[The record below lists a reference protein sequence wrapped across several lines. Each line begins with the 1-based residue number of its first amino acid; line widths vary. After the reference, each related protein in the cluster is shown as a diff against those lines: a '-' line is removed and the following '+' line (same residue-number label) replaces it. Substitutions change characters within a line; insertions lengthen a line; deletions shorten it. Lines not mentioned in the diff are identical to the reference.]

1 MSLPALTAITHR
13 WEGEFAG
20 MLGRSEEVY
29 VARRCADLAEL
40 LGCAASGLGS
50 VAAVSVDL
58 RGCDRSAIAT
68 LQGHGVRVLGVFPPG
83 DEAGQRTLQRWGVG
97 LTVSADAAEDVVHA
111 LLTALVT
118 ETASPSS
125 TELSGV
131 ATQEPEQDKTADL
144 DAEFAAYLQLSADSG
159 TPESPGDSQASTVS
173 HSRTPGQIVAVWGPI
188 GGPGRST
195 VALNVAAELAVAER
209 VLLVDADTYGA
220 SLGQM
225 LAILDEAPGIAA
237 AARAADNG
245 TLDAAVLARLAREVQ
260 PQWQVLTGIPRAD
273 RWPELREHAV
283 ADVLSRARE
292 VADWTVVDLGFCL
305 EADEEVSFDTLAP
318 RRNGVALRTLD
329 TADQVLLVGAA
340 DPIGLQ
346 RVVRAHHELREHTDS
361 PITVVLS
368 RVRASAVGRDPQRQI
383 GQVLSRLAGIGQIYS
398 IPEDVEAVDAA
409 LLAGVSLREVRP
421 GSDVRRAMVEVAF
434 SVSPRQVVAP
444 GRRRRRRRRR
454 GVGSRSGEK

>member
-20 MLGRSEEVY
+20 MLGRSTEVY

-40 LGCAASGLGS
+40 LGCAASGVGS
-50 VAAVSVDL
+50 LAAVSVDL

-68 LQGHGVRVLGVFPPG
+68 LHEHGIRVLGVFAPG
-83 DEAGQRTLQRWGVG
+83 DEAGQRTLQRWGVVF
-97 LTVSADAAEDVVHA
+97 TVSADAAEDVVHA
-111 LLTALVT
+111 ALAALVA
-118 ETASPSS
+118 ETASLPS
-125 TELSGV
+125 TEVAGV
-131 ATQEPEQDKTADL
+131 ATQASEHDKVADL
-144 DAEFAAYLQLSADSG
+144 DAEFAAYLQSSADSG
-159 TPESPGDSQASTVS
+159 VPESPSGSQATTASQP
-173 HSRTPGQIVAVWGPI
+173 RTRGQIVAVWGPI

-195 VALNVAAELAVAER
+195 VALNVAAELAVAEG

-245 TLDAAVLARLAREVQ
+245 TLDAVVLARLAREVM
-260 PQWQVLTGIPRAD
+260 PGWQVLTGLPRAD

-283 ADVLSRARE
+283 ADVFSRARE

-318 RRNGVALRTLD
+318 RRNGVALRALD

-346 RVVRAHHELREHTDS
+346 RLVRAHHELREHTDA
-361 PITVVLS
+361 PATVVLS

-383 GQVLSRLAGIGQIYS
+383 EQVLSRLGGVEQIYS

-409 LLAGVSLREVRP
+409 LLAGVSLREIRP
-421 GSDVRRAMVEVAF
+421 GSAARRAMVEVAS
-434 SVSPRQVVAP
+434 SVSPQQVVP
-444 GRRRRRRRRR
+444 LRRRR
-454 GVGSRSGEK
+454 GVGSRWGKK